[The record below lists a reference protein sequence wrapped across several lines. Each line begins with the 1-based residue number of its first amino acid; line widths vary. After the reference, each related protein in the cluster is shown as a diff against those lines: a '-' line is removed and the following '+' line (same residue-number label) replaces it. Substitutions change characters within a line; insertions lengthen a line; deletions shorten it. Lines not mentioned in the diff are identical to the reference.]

1 MHRVPAKAMRSQQY
15 DMVRLSE
22 DAVVTRRMKQTKE
35 NRLDTLTVQRRGT
48 DGLEATFPTCGVAE
62 PASVTD

>member
-48 DGLEATFPTCGVAE
+48 DGLEATFPT
-62 PASVTD
+62 